1 MLRHALPSKSQMKI
15 ALNVLRP
22 LVARLLASSVCLHS
36 ALAAAERAECS
47 IPAPL
52 RCPEPL
58 DPALVAVRSA
68 ETLIVAERW
77 EEALRA
83 LTRDAAVAD
92 GSPNYGLSVRLH
104 AARGL
109 ALAGLKRTA
118 EAQSELEEA
127 VREWTD
133 ESALRWIR
141 SLPSNDV
148 SERAVERATEA
159 AGSARLRLAEFTV
172 ERLLVPPPR
181 FALAETELP
190 FENLRDHQLTASQ
203 RRVREAF
210 RKRYRRAMVDYMRGE
225 FARWLPR
232 HYAALA
238 SAEREY
244 EQAFLMPPALPP
256 GLRVSAYARL
266 GALWADFARLLRG
279 SEREDRILFGERRR
293 PFYSSL
299 GEVGDREKE
308 RARAA
313 FERCVSVSREHHILS
328 DDTLVCE
335 EWLGTAYRSE
345 FARPGELTPYADMR
359 APSAWLRSLPPC
371 GLGER

>member
-1 MLRHALPSKSQMKI
+1 MKI
-15 ALNVLRP
+15 ALNALKP
-22 LVARLLASSVCLHS
+22 FAARLLACSVCLHS
-36 ALAAAERAECS
+36 ASAAAASAACS
-47 IPAPL
+47 LPAPL

-58 DPALVAVRSA
+58 DPALVAARSA

-77 EEALRA
+77 EDAFGALA
-83 LTRDAAVAD
+83 HDAAAAD
-92 GSPNYGLSVRLH
+92 GSPNYGLSVRVH

-109 ALAGLKRTA
+109 ALAGLKRTS
-118 EAQSELEEA
+118 EARRELEQA

-141 SLPSNDV
+141 SLPANDI
-148 SERAVERATEA
+148 SERAVERAAEA
-159 AGSARLRLAEFTV
+159 VGTARVRLAEFTV
-172 ERLLVPPPR
+172 QRLLVPPPR
-181 FALAETELP
+181 FALADAELP
-190 FENLRDHQLTASQ
+190 FENLRDAELTASQ
-203 RRVREAF
+203 RRIREAF

-244 EQAFLMPPALPP
+244 EQAFLIPPALPP
-256 GLRVSAYARL
+256 HLRVRVYARL

-279 SEREDRILFGERRR
+279 SEREDRILFGEQGP

-308 RARAA
+308 RAREA
-313 FERCVSVSREHHILS
+313 FERCVSVSREHRILTE
-328 DDTLVCE
+328 DTLVCE
-335 EWLGTAYRSE
+335 EWLGTAYRGE
-345 FARPGELTPYADMR
+345 FPRPDELTPYADMR
-359 APSAWLRSLPPC
+359 APTAWLRALPPC
-371 GLGER
+371 SLGER